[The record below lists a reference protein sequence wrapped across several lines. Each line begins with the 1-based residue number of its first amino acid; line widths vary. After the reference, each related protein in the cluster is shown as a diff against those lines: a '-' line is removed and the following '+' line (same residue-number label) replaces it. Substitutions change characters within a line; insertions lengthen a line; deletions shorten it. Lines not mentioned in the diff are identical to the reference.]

1 VGVRPLLRHV
11 AARVTLTH
19 GVAFLGRCL
28 YFTTLSAC
36 QRRPERLWLGAGCRC
51 GLSRVLAHPSPP
63 RAVAARLSV
72 RRPGMV
78 SRRRSGGP
86 ARFGAIASTCARRT
100 WTGGRTRCHGT
111 PVFACPSAG
120 SVAVPFDPGGTVAL
134 LASSGP
140 LVYGAIATRAVNR
153 ACRSLGRLHLQ
164 CRQHGTRERRGR
176 RCWWRSDSLGAPAGV
191 LARQPQHEFARGRVD
206 RRVLPMRCRPGDRL
220 GWPIQASR
228 FERCLGIE
236 RRSRQPRPK
245 RRREDRG
252 DRDKAAAIEPLHARA
267 LKSCVAFAST
277 C

>member
-1 VGVRPLLRHV
+1 MARRWLPVWVIACVGASL
-11 AARVTLTH
+11 AAACGGSASERSTAGDGQST
-19 GVAFLGRCL
+19 ALGRASEVRGDRIDL
-28 YFTTLSAC
+28 RSPDMDGRKDPVSRDTRLRLS
-36 QRRPERLWLGAGCRC
+36 QRRQ
-51 GLSRVLAHPSPP
+51 
-63 RAVAARLSV
+63 
-72 RRPGMV
+72 RRGPL
-78 SRRRSGGP
+78 RSG
-86 ARFGAIASTCARRT
+86 RHRGAPRQQRATCLRRD
-100 WTGGRTRCHGT
+100 C
-111 PVFACPSAG
+111 
-120 SVAVPFDPGGTVAL
+120 
-134 LASSGP
+134 
-140 LVYGAIATRAVNR
+140 Y
-153 ACRSLGRLHLQ
+153 ACREPGVPVARSLAPAMPP
-164 CRQHGTRERRGR
+164 HGTRERRGR